1 MHRFTCNPLRAA
13 AASFALAAALL
24 VSGCGSSDVE
34 TAESS
39 PQSDF
44 RALFSA
50 ADGVLP
56 FPSNLLFS
64 GSLDGT
70 LNIPVDDPA
79 NNGDPAVA
87 LNSLDGF
94 STTAPLSTT
103 FGAPIDASSIP
114 GNVRLFQVTTTAL
127 TDPLPLAVTGI
138 VEELLFGI
146 DFVAIASSAS
156 DDDGSTLVI
165 VPLRPLQAASA
176 YMVAV
181 SRDLKSSSGDPALPD
196 NQYRLAQ
203 RTDALTAQEFPL
215 LTSDDLTSLNG
226 LRLLV
231 NAQEAALAQAS
242 PALPS
247 EQIAVSWSFTTQSV
261 GSVLGQARNQA
272 TASSGN
278 FVAVG
283 DTGALLPPGSSPNAA
298 NVFAGTLTIPY
309 YLSNASGAN
318 GPLGPVSDFWQGA
331 GGTHL
336 TGLAPGVTNVP
347 VKRSDETIPVLVST
361 PKAAAKPWPVVIFQH
376 GITQNRSNLLAVAD
390 SLAAAG
396 FAAVAIDLPLHGIHP
411 NDATLAA
418 LRGATPAATERTF
431 DIDLLTQDAGGNTTA
446 SSPDGVADG
455 SGTHFINLAS
465 LQTSRDNLRQGVA
478 DLFALVTALDSMD
491 VDGGGA
497 DFTTAGLGFVG
508 HSLGGIVGGTFLAH
522 ETAVGPAVL
531 AMSGGGIAKLLD
543 GSPSFG
549 PVIAGGLA
557 AQGVV
562 KGSSDYEA
570 FLAAAQALVDSGDPI
585 NNASAAADAH
595 PLLLFQVN
603 GDQVVPNTVP
613 VPGDTLTA
621 AAPTAGTVPLAAQL
635 GLELI
640 GSSTQG
646 AGLDVRL
653 NFTAGDHGSLL
664 RPDASLAAT
673 TVMQQAMAT
682 FIASGGASVPVSDE
696 SVVEQPAN

>member
-1 MHRFTCNPLRAA
+1 MYRFTRNPLRAA
-13 AASFALAAALL
+13 AASFALAGALL
-24 VSGCGSSDVE
+24 ITGCGSNDAE
-34 TAESS
+34 TAEDS

-50 ADGVLP
+50 ADGILP

-79 NNGDPAVA
+79 DNGDPAVA

-94 STTAPLSTT
+94 STLAPLSTG
-103 FGAPIDASSIP
+103 FGSPIDAASIP
-114 GNVRLFQVTTTAL
+114 GNVRMFQVTTTAL

-138 VEELLFGI
+138 VEELIFGI
-146 DFVAIASSAS
+146 DFVATPSSTS
-156 DDDGSTLVI
+156 DGDGSTLVI

-176 YMVAV
+176 YMVAIN
-181 SRDLKSSSGDPALPD
+181 RGLKSSAGDPALPD

-203 RTDALTAQEFPL
+203 RGEALTAQEFPL
-215 LTSDDLTSLNG
+215 LTAADLASLNG

-247 EQIAVSWSFTTQSV
+247 EQVALSWSFTTQSV
-261 GSVLGQARNQA
+261 GSVLAQARNQA
-272 TASSGN
+272 SASSGN

-283 DTGALLPPGSSPNAA
+283 DTGSLLPPGASPNAA

-318 GPLGPVSDFWQGA
+318 GPLGPLSDFWQGV
-331 GGTHL
+331 GGSHL
-336 TGLAPGVTNVP
+336 TGVAPGVTNVP

-411 NDATLAA
+411 GDASLAA
-418 LRGATPAATERTF
+418 LRAATPAATERTF
-431 DIDLLTQDAGGNTTA
+431 DLDLLTQDTGGNTIA
-446 SSPDGVADG
+446 SGPDGVADG
-455 SGTHFINLAS
+455 SGSHFIYLPNL
-465 LQTSRDNLRQGVA
+465 QISRDNLRQAVA
-478 DLFALVTALDSMD
+478 DLFALVTALGAMD

-522 ETAVGPAVL
+522 ETDVGPAVL
-531 AMSGGGIAKLLD
+531 AMPGGGIAKLLD
-543 GSPSFG
+543 GSPRFG

-557 AQGVV
+557 AQGVI
-562 KGSSDYEA
+562 KGSSDYEV
-570 FLAAAQALVDSGDPI
+570 FLAATQALADSADPI
-585 NNASAAADAH
+585 NNAAAAAAGH

-603 GDQVVPNTVP
+603 GDQVVPNSVP
-613 VPGDTLTA
+613 VPGDTVTA
-621 AAPTAGTVPLAAQL
+621 PAPTAGTAPLAAQM

-640 GSSTQG
+640 GSSALG
-646 AGLDVRL
+646 VGLDVRL
-653 NFTAGDHGSLL
+653 NFTAGDHSSVLD
-664 RPDASLAAT
+664 PTASLAAT

-696 SVVEQPAN
+696 SVVEQPGN